1 MTDKTGVLDSFHL
14 GEVLKGSARKLGERC
29 GPAAVVMLSL
39 RLAESIGQ
47 PDEDRYSYIWRSAI
61 EEHPQDAHRDDFRA
75 VLVDAVRDATLG
87 ALNTKSTEALDAV
100 GVLLESPYPTLVRV
114 GIYACGENYGHA
126 GPLFWNHAKQDWF
139 LNLSYWHELF
149 WLIKK
154 AFTKFSAS
162 ERSQYLGMV
171 DKVKGDWNDPSRQEE
186 WDESH
191 RRDLLH
197 PAYGLGDQEVDRKYS
212 ALVARWGAVRE
223 HPDFHS
229 YTTSGWVGNRSPVES
244 DALVGMSNEAL
255 LKLFREFTPEGRTL
269 EGTTYRGLASALSE
283 AVRASEDGFTSRIPL
298 FADVARPYQHGLLR
312 GLIERLSNDKRDIDW
327 TAALSLVQS
336 IASSPSF
343 KDDLVAERPEAW
355 EPSAHWVAG
364 DIADLI
370 KAASSAERQ
379 IASELRSK
387 CIEILK
393 AVLKAT
399 SPKEPGDSN
408 DAVSHAINSPRGRT
422 LESFFLTA
430 LAMRRAEGAT
440 GQASGKIWAEIE
452 PLLDVELASSN
463 AGRNAEF
470 ATLAGM
476 YCTNLHYLNPEWTE
490 ENFDRLFSLS
500 SEMAW
505 KCAAQGFSY
514 QRYMYDWLFTK
525 LVNGGHLK
533 RMVYL
538 EGLPDQVSDRALQFL
553 GLAYLEGKRDFND
566 GGLLTE
572 LIAELRVNDLSK
584 LCWFFWT
591 LRPKDGTSQYAPR
604 ILAFWERV
612 AEQIQQSGAEAPDL
626 QSALNQLAAFID
638 DLAQPMV
645 QVWATAASH
654 AHVKYHGPILVENL
668 ARLAGKHPQ
677 QVATVFRAAL
687 SSFLPDYPPEDVIRC
702 VNELAAAGRL
712 DDAEEICNAYTER
725 GSQLLKDTYYAL
737 RAQQR
742 VPDSD
747 EPSPS

>member
-1 MTDKTGVLDSFHL
+1 MTDRTGVLDSFHL
-14 GEVLKGSARKLGERC
+14 GETLKGSARKLGERC
-29 GPAAVVMLSL
+29 GAAAVAMLSQ

-61 EEHPQDAHRDDFRA
+61 EEHPQDAHRDDFRT

-87 ALNTKSTEALDAV
+87 ALNTNSTEALDAV
-100 GVLLESPYPTLVRV
+100 RGLLESPYPTLVRV

-126 GPLFWNHAKQDWF
+126 GSLFWTHAKPDWF
-139 LNLSYWHELF
+139 LNLTYWHELF

-162 ERSQYLGMV
+162 ERSQYLTMV
-171 DKVKGDWNDPSRQEE
+171 DEVKGDRTDPSRQEE
-186 WDESH
+186 WDQSH

-197 PAYGLGDQEVDRKYS
+197 PAYGLGDQEVDKKYL
-212 ALVARWGAVRE
+212 ALVERWGSVRE

-229 YTTSGWVGNRSPVES
+229 YTTTGWVGDRSPVES
-244 DALVGMSNEAL
+244 DALVGMSNEEL
-255 LKLFREFTPEGRTL
+255 LKVLREFVPEGRTL
-269 EGTTYRGLASALSE
+269 EGPTYRGLASALSA
-283 AVRASEDGFTSRIPL
+283 AVRASEDGFASRIPL

-312 GLIERLSNDKRDIDW
+312 GLIERSSDDKRDIDW
-327 TAALSLVQS
+327 AAALSLVQS

-343 KDDLVAERPEAW
+343 KADLDAERPEGW
-355 EPSAHWVAG
+355 EPSVHWVVG
-364 DIADLI
+364 NIADLI

-379 IASELRSK
+379 IAPQLRSK

-393 AVLKAT
+393 AVLTAT
-399 SPKEPGDSN
+399 SPKEPRDSN

-430 LAMRRAEGAT
+430 LAMRRDEVAT
-440 GQASGKIWAEIE
+440 GQASGKTWAEIG
-452 PLLDVELASSN
+452 PVLDVELVSSN

-470 ATLAGM
+470 AALVGM
-476 YCTNLHYLNPEWTE
+476 YCANLHYLNPEWTE

-500 SEMAW
+500 SDTAW
-505 KCAAQGFSY
+505 RCAAQGFSY

-553 GLAYLEGKRDFND
+553 GLAYLEDKEGFND
-566 GGLLTE
+566 GGLLAE
-572 LIAELRVNDLSK
+572 LIAELKVNELSK

-591 LRPKDGTSQYAPR
+591 LRPKDGTSQYASQ
-604 ILAFWERV
+604 ILAFWKKV
-612 AEQIQQSGAEAPDL
+612 AEQIHQSGAEAPDL
-626 QSALNQLAAFID
+626 QSALNQLAAFLD
-638 DLAQPMV
+638 DLTQPMV
-645 QVWATAASH
+645 HVWAAAAAH
-654 AHVKYHGPILVENL
+654 AHVRHHGPILVENL
-668 ARLAGKHPQ
+668 ARLASKHPQ
-677 QVATVFRAAL
+677 GVATVFHAAV

-702 VNELAAAGRL
+702 VTELAAAGRIE
-712 DDAEEICNAYTER
+712 DAEQICNAYTER

-737 RAQQR
+737 RSQQR
-742 VPDSD
+742 MLDSD
-747 EPSPS
+747 ESSPP